1 MKELSIEINKRIK
14 EINALITQSTTR
26 IRKYSNYEDIH
37 VQSNMSRGRNQFYYI
52 DKKTHKKE
60 FIKGKDMKR
69 FSKYIQ
75 RDYDFAVNKKL
86 LQIQKKLMRIEKDIQ
101 GIDLGQVKEIYEMQT
116 PSKKSYITPIIPSDE
131 DFIARWYEEHK
142 GAQNTFPIEG
152 NIYTER
158 GEHVRSKSEKILADL
173 FYKYDIPYV
182 YEPKIKMNNGHMVC
196 PDFALLN
203 KETRQTIY
211 WEHLGLINQDEY
223 AVRNLEKL
231 HEYEES
237 SLILGENLLI
247 SMEST
252 KKGLNTKLVEM
263 QIKKKIN
270 KSL

>member
-1 MKELSIEINKRIK
+1 MKDIERFINERLAEVNRLLNLSNKQIAKYKNSPDIHIQTSVTNGR
-14 EINALITQSTTR
+14 EQFYCFDSTTST
-26 IRKYSNYEDIH
+26 RKY
-37 VQSNMSRGRNQFYYI
+37 
-52 DKKTHKKE
+52 
-60 FIKGKDMKR
+60 IKSGEII
-69 FSKYIQ
+69 KYAAIIQ
-75 RDYDFAVNKKL
+75 QDYDQQINKKL
-86 LQIQKKLMRIEKDIQ
+86 QKMQKKLTRIARDINEVDITKIIGVYEKQ
-101 GIDLGQVKEIYEMQT
+101 
-116 PSKKSYITPIIPSDE
+116 PNAKKPYITPIIPSDE

-142 GAQNTFPIEG
+142 GEQNTFPIEG

-182 YEPKIKMNNGHMVC
+182 YEPKIKMNNGHMAC

>member
-1 MKELSIEINKRIK
+1 MKDIERFINERLAEVNRLLNLSNKQIAKYKNSPDIHIQTSVTNGR
-14 EINALITQSTTR
+14 EQFYCFDSVTHT
-26 IRKYSNYEDIH
+26 RKY
-37 VQSNMSRGRNQFYYI
+37 
-52 DKKTHKKE
+52 
-60 FIKGKDMKR
+60 IKAGEII
-69 FSKYIQ
+69 KYASIIQ
-75 RDYDFAVNKKL
+75 QDYDHQINNK
-86 LQIQKKLMRIEKDIQ
+86 LQKMQKKLSRIARDIKEVDLTEITGVYEKQ
-101 GIDLGQVKEIYEMQT
+101 AKA
-116 PSKKSYITPIIPSDE
+116 KKSYITPINPSDE
-131 DFIARWYEEHK
+131 DFVARWYEEHK
-142 GAQNTFPIEG
+142 GAQNTFPIES

-182 YEPKIKMNNGHMVC
+182 YEPKIKMNNGHMAC

-263 QIKKKIN
+263 QIKKKIS
-270 KSL
+270 KTL

>member
-1 MKELSIEINKRIK
+1 MKDIERIINERLDEVNKLLNLSNKQLARHNNTPGIHIQTSVTNGR
-14 EINALITQSTTR
+14 EQFYCFDSVTHT
-26 IRKYSNYEDIH
+26 RKY
-37 VQSNMSRGRNQFYYI
+37 
-52 DKKTHKKE
+52 
-60 FIKGKDMKR
+60 IKAGEII
-69 FSKYIQ
+69 KYASIIQ
-75 RDYDFAVNKKL
+75 QDYDHQINNK
-86 LQIQKKLMRIEKDIQ
+86 LQKMQKKLSRIARDIKEVDLTEITGVYEKQ
-101 GIDLGQVKEIYEMQT
+101 AKA
-116 PSKKSYITPIIPSDE
+116 KKSYITPIIESNE
-131 DFIARWYEEHK
+131 SFIARWYEEHK

-247 SMEST
+247 SIEST

-263 QIKKKIN
+263 QIKKKIS
-270 KSL
+270 KTL